1 MADIVECNAES
12 ARRAAEMLRAGGV
25 VAFPTDT
32 VYGVGCDPYNADAVR
47 RVYRIKGRDAS
58 KPLPVLVRSAEVAR
72 GIGRMGDEAAALAS
86 RHWPGP
92 LTIIVE
98 VTDRALAGSM
108 GLPGSVAVRVPGGR
122 CISRLLDMCDMVT
135 GTSANRS
142 GEPSPVRAA
151 DVTIRCDMVL
161 DGGAAPR
168 GAEST
173 ILDGRPGGGLRV
185 VRRGALEV

>member
-1 MADIVECNAES
+1 M
-12 ARRAAEMLRAGGV
+12 
-25 VAFPTDT
+25 
-32 VYGVGCDPYNADAVR
+32 
-47 RVYRIKGRDAS
+47 
-58 KPLPVLVRSAEVAR
+58 AR

-108 GLPGSVAVRVPGGR
+108 GLSGSVAVRVPGGR
-122 CISRLLDMCDMVT
+122 CISALLDTCDMVT

-161 DGGAAPR
+161 DGGRRAPR
-168 GAEST
+168 
-173 ILDGRPGGGLRV
+173 
-185 VRRGALEV
+185 RRIHYT